1 MEPQDPLEVLFC
13 DLCNTSVPLADLER
27 GAAMKHQGKTIGACC
42 LPALRVPAG
51 AAGTGTAATAAP
63 GDAGSAGASGSKNA
77 AEHRLLPLG
86 IVVLAAIAAAT
97 LFLEYRID
105 QAETRWQRGSEDLAN
120 SLKSQADVVQSVAVA
135 MDGVVRRPDLDRI
148 QERLGA
154 LDIAQQRGADQL
166 QNLARDQARSSE
178 STQTALQT
186 LQEAERKRP
195 DVAAMLTELRAQL
208 QQQAV
213 VLAEL
218 AAQPRP
224 HAADAMQQRQP
235 EQNPAPPGL
244 SPELAHHV
252 AKLKDDDAATRFEAV
267 DALLRSHEPMVLE
280 HLLPMTKDVDTFV
293 RRLTVEGLKDFHK
306 PAVVD
311 ALIVALADPEEIV
324 RDTAWRSLKDLPGQK
339 LPFEAAAGREA
350 RARAQQKWQ
359 EWWDKNRD
367 SFGT

>member
-27 GAAMKHQGKTIGACC
+27 GSAMKHQGKTIGACC
-42 LPALRVPAG
+42 LAALRAPAAG
-51 AAGTGTAATAAP
+51 AAATTLA
-63 GDAGSAGASGSKNA
+63 GDTGSAAGLRHAG
-77 AEHRLLPLG
+77 EHRLLPLG

-97 LFLEYRID
+97 LFLEYRMD
-105 QAETRWQRGSEDLAN
+105 QAETRWQRGTEELAN

-135 MDGVVRRPDLDRI
+135 MDGVVRRPDLDRF

-154 LDIAQQRGADQL
+154 LDIAQQRGADQM

-178 STQTALQT
+178 STQTALQA

-195 DVAAMLTELRAQL
+195 DVAALLTELRAQM
-208 QQQAV
+208 QQQAAA
-213 VLAEL
+213 LAEL

-224 HAADAMQQRQP
+224 HAADAMQPRQP
-235 EQNPAPPGL
+235 EPAPAPPGL

-267 DALLRSHEPMVLE
+267 DELLRSREPLVLE

-324 RDTAWRSLKDLPGQK
+324 RDTAWRSLKDLTGQK
-339 LPFEAAAGREA
+339 LPFEAAGSREA

>member
-27 GAAMKHQGKTIGACC
+27 GVAIKHQGKTIGACC
-42 LPALRVPAG
+42 LPALRAPAAASAGTGTVGAVAAGDAG
-51 AAGTGTAATAAP
+51 AAGP
-63 GDAGSAGASGSKNA
+63 KNA

-86 IVVLAAIAAAT
+86 IALLAAIAAAT
-97 LFLEYRID
+97 LFLEYRIS
-105 QAETRWQRGSEDLAN
+105 QAETRWLRGSEELAN

-135 MDGVVRRPDLDRI
+135 IDGVVRRPDLDRI

-166 QNLARDQARSSE
+166 QNLARDHTRSSE
-178 STQTALQT
+178 STQTALQA

-195 DVAAMLTELRAQL
+195 DVAAMLSDLRTQV
-208 QQQAV
+208 QQQAAT
-213 VLAEL
+213 LAEL
-218 AAQPRP
+218 AAQPRSHP
-224 HAADAMQQRQP
+224 ADAMQPRQP
-235 EQNPAPPGL
+235 EPAPSPPGL
-244 SPELAHHV
+244 SAELAHHV

-267 DALLRSHEPMVLE
+267 DELLRSHEPLVLE

-324 RDTAWRSLKDLPGQK
+324 RDTAWRSLKDLTGQK
-339 LPFEAAAGREA
+339 LPFEAAASREA